1 MEPSLITIFGLKTQL
16 KAPRLQL
23 LGLPLLDLLCLAL
36 LCSLFFTR
44 YVMLPGVE
52 VDLPQSD
59 LKMQPGDSFVSV
71 LTIGHHEALYFEGNV
86 HNLRSIEA
94 AFEQLVDR
102 HENAE
107 PTLLIKASADL
118 KMELF
123 LHLCKLAKNAGFV
136 QVKVAASEPSIPE
149 VVPLENLNSPRP

>member
-1 MEPSLITIFGLKTQL
+1 METSLTTIFGLKTQL
-16 KAPRLQL
+16 KAPKLQL

-44 YVMLPGVE
+44 YVMMPGVE
-52 VDLPQSD
+52 VDLPVSE
-59 LKMQPGDSFVSV
+59 LKMQRGDSFLTV
-71 LTIGHHEALYFEGNV
+71 LTIGHHEALYFEGSV

-102 HENAE
+102 YEDAT
-107 PTLLIKASADL
+107 PTLLINASADL

-136 QVKVAASEPSIPE
+136 QVKVAANEPSIPAI
-149 VVPLENLNSPRP
+149 VPL

>member
-1 MEPSLITIFGLKTQL
+1 M
-16 KAPRLQL
+16 QL
-23 LGLPLLDLLCLAL
+23 LGLPLIDLLCLAF

-44 YVMLPGVE
+44 YVMLPGVA
-52 VDLPQSD
+52 VNLPQSG
-59 LKMQPGDSFVSV
+59 LKMEQGESFLSV
-71 LTIGHHEALYFEGNV
+71 LTIGHHEALYFEGSI

-94 AFEQLVDR
+94 ALEQLVDR
-102 HENAE
+102 CEDAR

-136 QVKVAASEPSIPE
+136 QVKVAANESLAPE
-149 VVPLENLNSPRP
+149 VISLDGLSPLTP